1 MYSSPEINRDLI
13 VQIKFGSH
21 LYGTDT
27 PTSDTDYKGVFMPQL
42 YSDLI
47 LARLAKV
54 IPFHT
59 KAVETQKNT
68 PDDVD
73 NEFFSLHEFINLAC
87 EGQIVALDMLHAPK
101 NMLIHSSWVW
111 DEIVKERSR
120 FYTRNLSSSFT
131 AYARKQASKYG
142 IKGSKLNTAKEFLA
156 LLNWYPDDAPIS
168 EFWDTLPSE
177 DDYIHYPVSKSPI
190 RHIQICGKTIQ
201 ETFKVGYTKTIIQ
214 KLISAYGQRA
224 EQASRNEGIDW
235 KAVSHAMRASFQMKE
250 ILTEGNITFPLREA
264 QYIKDIKAG
273 KFDYSTSVAPKLE
286 GMIAELDTL
295 YLKSNLPETADRA
308 YWDEF
313 IIRTVKHEYGFH

>member
-1 MYSSPEINRDLI
+1 MYLSPEINRGII

-27 PTSDTDYKGVFMPQL
+27 PMSDTDYKSVFMPQL

-47 LARLAKV
+47 LARLQPV

-59 KAVETQKNT
+59 KEIESQKNT
-68 PDDVD
+68 PNDVD

-87 EGQIVALDMLHAPK
+87 EGQTMALDMLHAPK

-111 DEIVKERSR
+111 DDIVKERSR
-120 FYTRNLSSSFT
+120 FYTRNLSSFV

-142 IKGSKLNTAKEFLA
+142 IKGSKLSTAKEFLA
-156 LLNWYPDDAPIS
+156 LLNWYPDDAPLS
-168 EFWDTLPSE
+168 EFWDTLPPE

-214 KLISAYGQRA
+214 RLISAYGQRA

-273 KFDYSTSVAPKLE
+273 KFDYATEVAPKLE
-286 GMIAELDTL
+286 GMIAELDML
-295 YLKSNLPETADRA
+295 CLKSNLPETVDRK

-313 IIRTVKHEYGFH
+313 IIRTIKHEYELH

>member
-1 MYSSPEINRDLI
+1 MYLSPEINRGII

-27 PTSDTDYKGVFMPQL
+27 PMSDTDYKSVFMPQL

-47 LARLAKV
+47 LARLQPV

-59 KAVETQKNT
+59 KAIESQKNT

-87 EGQIVALDMLHAPK
+87 EGQTMALDMLHAPK

-111 DEIVKERSR
+111 DEIIKERSR
-120 FYTRNLSSSFT
+120 FYTRNLSSFV

-142 IKGSKLNTAKEFLA
+142 IKGSKLNTAKEFLS
-156 LLNWYPDDAPIS
+156 LLNCYPDDAKVS
-168 EFWDTLPSE
+168 ELWDMLPPE
-177 DDYIHYPVSKSPI
+177 DDYIHYPMSKSPI

-273 KFDYSTSVAPKLE
+273 KFDYTTEVAPKLE
-286 GMIAELDTL
+286 GMIAELDAL
-295 YLKSNLPETADRA
+295 YLKSNLPLEVDRK

-313 IIRTVKHEYGFH
+313 IIRTIKHEYELY